1 MGDIYEIIGTGA
13 SKGTEKSIVNSTEI
27 IEVGQASD
35 LPATLVADT
44 TYIIRGEITITTTI
58 AITNDGCAIIG
69 QDRNRDK
76 LIYTGAGTLF
86 TITDVNFTLRN
97 LHLSAT
103 NGNLLSATNITTG
116 SSADNYGRTKV
127 LVIDSCEIRNTT
139 NVWYIQ
145 GFELV
150 DLNNVLIWYIV
161 GTTGCQFQSN
171 RHLQINSCELFNWQ
185 DEPTGT
191 TFSTASMIELQQD
204 TAGTGGEAGNT
215 IGFAVI
221 NIGGSIIHP
230 IRTQIGMDIAT
241 LSTVAFGTISSNTFI
256 DVGITSGEIFSPV
269 PASGGYSLTSTLNY
283 DIAVNQGI
291 PNSIS
296 YILVTFTGNTN
307 DTDLSSGTPAPIEEG
322 GLATTQ
328 NSQRFTMSVVTI
340 GASVNDTPVIT
351 YNGTKP
357 LYVSIAI
364 SLSFDKQGGGT
375 DGYIF
380 TIHKDTGGVG
390 SYVELAGSAMIL
402 DAGGDADE
410 LGVSMTYA
418 TTLEEN
424 DILAVFCENPSSG
437 DDMLVKNFQWLVKE

>member
-1 MGDIYEIIGTGA
+1 MGTIYEIASTGA
-13 SKGTEKSIVNSTEI
+13 ETSVVNSTDI
-27 IEVGQASD
+27 VEVSQATD
-35 LPATLVADT
+35 LPATLVANT

-116 SSADNYGRTKV
+116 SSTDNYGRTKV
-127 LVIDSCEIRNTT
+127 LVIDSCEIRNTN

-150 DLNNVLIWYIV
+150 DLNNVLIWYID
-161 GTTGCQFQSN
+161 GSTGCQFQSN
-171 RHLQINSCELFNWQ
+171 RHLQMNSCEFFNWF
-185 DEPTGT
+185 DESGGGGG
-191 TFSTASMIELQQD
+191 FSTAKMIELQED

-230 IRTQIGMDIAT
+230 IQTQIGLDIHT
-241 LSTVAFGTISSNTFI
+241 LSTVAFGTIAANTFI
-256 DVGITSGEIFSPV
+256 DVGITSGELFSPV
-269 PASGGYSLTSTLNY
+269 PSAGGYSLTSTLNY

-291 PNSIS
+291 PDSIS

-357 LYVSIAI
+357 LYVAIAI

-390 SYVELAGSAMIL
+390 SYVELAGSGMIL